1 MALNEHLLDGAKKK
15 NKTGFFTKLVNSS
28 FKKKDIEDESP
39 LTDIN
44 YSKIELQTE
53 NKTEKRSD
61 VSSFQDEM
69 VQPQS
74 DFEVDQI
81 LEDDDYH
88 ATNIEIPND
97 VITDDGIENNTQTDH
112 NNDLLNMQDEQT
124 LEFDNEEESSKN
136 NDDDLEIP
144 SFLKKQAN

>member
-1 MALNEHLLDGAKKK
+1 MEQKKK